1 VRQRFPCTGLP
12 SSLTAL
18 LPVRSSGVRR
28 THEHRPVLREP
39 PAAGRC
45 TRRGPEGARD
55 HRPEF
60 RPRGEHHSDQSRRV
74 LPGRPPLPDRLRRR
88 GRPAGAIVG
97 LQKENLFVDEQGL
110 WKPGVYVPAFVRR
123 YPFIFAE
130 TGDVD
135 QYSLCIDDDPRA
147 VSNDQGRPL
156 FENGQPAP
164 LIGQALDFC
173 RSFQLAARE
182 TDAFVKAI
190 KAANLLVE
198 RKAETRLAAG
208 ASFTLTGFKAIDP
221 ARLRKV
227 PARTLAQWNDK
238 NWLAPIFAHL
248 QSMTNW
254 NDLMELIPAVQTTNA
269 DKAAKST
276 KGAKAAKVS

>member
-1 VRQRFPCTGLP
+1 M
-12 SSLTAL
+12 STAL
-18 LPVRSSGVRR
+18 FYENPRPLDAVRDAGLKVREITDLSFAREANTIPINLVEFSQVARHYPIGFVGEAALP
-28 THEHRPVLREP
+28 
-39 PAAGRC
+39 A
-45 TRRGPEGARD
+45 
-55 HRPEF
+55 
-60 RPRGEHHSDQSRRV
+60 
-74 LPGRPPLPDRLRRR
+74 
-88 GRPAGAIVG
+88 AIVG
-97 LQKENLFVDEQGL
+97 LQKDNLFVDEQGL

>member
-1 VRQRFPCTGLP
+1 M
-12 SSLTAL
+12 STAL
-18 LPVRSSGVRR
+18 FYENP
-28 THEHRPVLREP
+28 RPLD
-39 PAAGRC
+39 A
-45 TRRGPEGARD
+45 ARD
-55 HRPEF
+55 ADLKVREITDLSFAREANTIPINVVEF
-60 RPRGEHHSDQSRRV
+60 SQVARHYPIGFVGESC
-74 LPGRPPLPDRLRRR
+74 LPT
-88 GRPAGAIVG
+88 AIVG
-97 LQKENLFVDEQGL
+97 LQKENLFVDERGL

-130 TGDVD
+130 TDDAD

-147 VSNDQGRPL
+147 VSTDQGRPL

-190 KAANLLVE
+190 KAAGLLVE

-221 ARLRKV
+221 VKLRKL

-238 NWLAPIFAHL
+238 NWLAPIFIHL

-269 DKAAKST
+269 EKAAKS
-276 KGAKAAKVS
+276 AKAKAKTN